1 MLRAFSYVLQ
11 FLSRVRNS
19 CLETL
24 QVLMAAELLL
34 STEQFQK
41 G

>member
-11 FLSRVRNS
+11 FVSRIRNY

-24 QVLMAAELLL
+24 RVLMAAELLL
-34 STEQFQK
+34 STEKFQK